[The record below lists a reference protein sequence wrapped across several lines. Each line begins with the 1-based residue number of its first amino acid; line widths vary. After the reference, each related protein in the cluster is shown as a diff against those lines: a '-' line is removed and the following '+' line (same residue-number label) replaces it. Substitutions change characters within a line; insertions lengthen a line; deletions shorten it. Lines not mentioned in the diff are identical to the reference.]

1 MEMRTEDIIRKK
13 ILDAQE
19 MVRDYEMYSK
29 QTDDTNLASIFKD
42 FAEECGYQAQKLQ
55 DVLKETGYK

>member
-1 MEMRTEDIIRKK
+1 MNTEDVIRKK

-29 QTDDTNLASIFKD
+29 QFDDTNLALIFKD
-42 FAEECGYQAQKLQ
+42 FAEECGYQAKKLQ
-55 DVLKETGYK
+55 DILKEIGHK

>member
-1 MEMRTEDIIRKK
+1 MELDTKEVLKKK

-29 QTDDTNLASIFKD
+29 QVHDIEVAKAFKE
-42 FAEECGYQAQKLQ
+42 FAEECGYQASNMQRFLEKI
-55 DVLKETGYK
+55 D